1 MDDTRSRQV
10 IIAGAG
16 IAGLTAALAFSE
28 RGYLVRLFEQAQRLE
43 AAGAGIQLSPNAT
56 RILRQLG
63 VLDRLL
69 PAAVRP
75 EAVVLKDAATL
86 RELAR
91 VPLGEAAERRWQAPY
106 LVAHRADLQDALM
119 ARLTE
124 QPDISL
130 VTGARVGSIAPGPR
144 HITAAAEIAGKAV
157 ETSGFLLIGADGVWS
172 TIRGL
177 DPSGKN
183 GSGGNGVSAPGPV
196 SSRFSG
202 ELAWRATIG
211 ADSAAGAAF
220 AAVGAASCV
229 TAFLHPGFHLVA
241 YPVSGGT
248 AFNLVAFTRGEI
260 IAEGWSGHADPNIL
274 ASAMRGTAAAL
285 ARLAE
290 DAGPWTAWP
299 VHTVDQ
305 RQPWTTP
312 AGIALIGDAAHAMT
326 PFAAQG
332 AAMAIEDAATLAGF
346 VAASPADLAG
356 ALAAWEKMRRRRVA
370 QVARRGAVNHLAWH
384 ASGPVAVARNLF
396 LKLRSPE
403 KLAADLDWLYGWR
416 VPESSDNSARHQL

>member
-10 IIAGAG
+10 LIAGAG

-28 RGYLVRLFEQAQRLE
+28 RGYLVRLFEQAERIE

-63 VLDRLL
+63 VLERLL

-75 EAVVLKDAATL
+75 EAVVLRDAATL

-106 LVAHRADLQDALM
+106 LVAHRADLQGALM
-119 ARLTE
+119 ARLAE

-130 VTGARVGSIAPGPR
+130 VTGARVGGVVPGP
-144 HITAAAEIAGKAV
+144 HHVTAMAEIAGKTV
-157 ETSGFLLIGADGVWS
+157 EAGGFLLIGADGVWS
-172 TIRGL
+172 KIRDLGAL
-177 DPSGKN
+177 ARSG
-183 GSGGNGVSAPGPV
+183 SARNAASAAGA

-202 ELAWRATIG
+202 ELAWRATID
-211 ADSAAGAAF
+211 AESAAGEAF
-220 AAVGAASCV
+220 AAVGAANCV
-229 TAFLHPGFHLVA
+229 TTFLHPGFHMVA
-241 YPVSGGT
+241 YPVSRGR
-248 AFNLVAFTRGEI
+248 AFNLAAFTAGETM
-260 IAEGWSGHADPNIL
+260 AESWSGHADPNIL
-274 ASAMRGTAAAL
+274 AGAMRGTAAAL
-285 ARLAE
+285 ARLVE

-299 VHTVDQ
+299 IHTVDQ

-332 AAMAIEDAATLAGF
+332 AAMAIEDAATLAGL
-346 VAASPADLAG
+346 VAASPADPAA
-356 ALAAWEKMRRRRVA
+356 ALAAWEKMRRPRVA
-370 QVARRGAVNHLAWH
+370 KVARRGALNRLAWH
-384 ASGPVAVARNLF
+384 AVGPVAVARNLF
-396 LKLRSPE
+396 LRLRSPE
-403 KLAADLDWLYGWR
+403 KLAADLDWLYGWNPDALQFR
-416 VPESSDNSARHQL
+416 SSA